1 MKKILV
7 TSTDMMMMQF
17 LVPHVQYL
25 REQGY
30 DVEVACSEVGNR
42 FEEVQ
47 KVLGEDKSYKV
58 RLQRNPVKP
67 SNLKGLSDL
76 KKIINNGSYDLIWTN
91 EPVMGIMTRLAAKR
105 ARKKGTRVMYM
116 THGYHFFKGGQ
127 AKYKLFYP
135 IEKWASRYC
144 DAIVTINWEDYQ
156 LSKEKFHAK
165 IVEHI
170 DGIGLD
176 TKKFGTP
183 TDAVKKREE
192 LEISSDSF
200 VVLSVGELKP
210 HKNHKTVIEAIG
222 LLKDENIVYLICGKG
237 ELLERFQ
244 MRVKQLG
251 IEHKVKFLGY
261 RKDVHEIMQC
271 SDCFVFPSKREGLGL
286 ASLEAMAAGLPIIGA
301 NTRGIVD
308 YVFDGETGYLCGVET
323 PQDYADAIER
333 LYRDREQLEKISKN
347 CIAISEKYD
356 INIIQRQVEKIVKR
370 VLGGK

>member
-25 REQGY
+25 REHGY
-30 DVEVACSEVGNR
+30 DIEVACSEVGNR

-58 RLQRNPVKP
+58 RLQRNPIKP

-76 KKIINNGSYDLIWTN
+76 KKIINKGSYDLIWTN
-91 EPVMGIMTRLAAKR
+91 EPVMGIMTRLAAKK
-105 ARKKGTRVMYM
+105 ARKRGIKVVYM

-144 DAIVTINWEDYQ
+144 DAIVTINWEDYN
-156 LSKEKFHAK
+156 LSKEKFYAK

-176 TKKFGTP
+176 TKKFGAPIDT
-183 TDAVKKREE
+183 VKKREE
-192 LEISSDSF
+192 LGISLDAF

-210 HKNHKTVIEAIG
+210 HKNHKTVIEAMG
-222 LLKDENIVYLICGKG
+222 LLKDENIVYVICGKG
-237 ELLERFQ
+237 ELMESFQ
-244 MRVKQLG
+244 KRVKQLG
-251 IEHKVKFLGY
+251 IGDKVKFLGY

-271 SDCFVFPSKREGLGL
+271 SDIFAFPSKREGLGL

-308 YVFDGETGYLCGVET
+308 YVIDGETGYLCGVEN
-323 PQDYADAIER
+323 PKDYAAAIER
-333 LYRDREQLEKISKN
+333 LYKDKALCAKISDK
-347 CIAISEKYD
+347 CRLTVPKYD
-356 INIIQRQVEKIVKR
+356 VGNIQYEILQILKE
-370 VLGGK
+370 LMDN